1 MLRILNT
8 LTKRVE
14 EVSTLEPGVARMY
27 TCGPTVYRYAHIGNL
42 RTYLMADCLRRVL
55 ECGGYEVVH
64 VKNITD
70 VGHMRMEML
79 ESGGDK
85 VVTAALAEGKTPQE
99 IAQYYTS
106 AFHRDEERLNILPAH
121 HHPRATGH
129 IHEMIAMIER
139 LFEKGY
145 AYQSGGNVY
154 FDVSKFA
161 DYGKLSGNLQQGLM
175 EGVRAEVDPLKSKPT
190 GLHPL
195 ESGGTWPRHEVGQPM
210 GRRIPGVAHRVLR
223 YVHQVHGGAAGHT
236 HRRSGQHL
244 PPSRR

>member
-85 VVTAALAEGKTPQE
+85 VVTAALAEGKTPRRSHSTTP
-99 IAQYYTS
+99 APFT
-106 AFHRDEERLNILPAH
+106 AMKKGFNILPAH
-121 HHPRATGH
+121 HHPG
-129 IHEMIAMIER
+129 
-139 LFEKGY
+139 
-145 AYQSGGNVY
+145 
-154 FDVSKFA
+154 
-161 DYGKLSGNLQQGLM
+161 
-175 EGVRAEVDPLKSKPT
+175 
-190 GLHPL
+190 
-195 ESGGTWPRHEVGQPM
+195 
-210 GRRIPGVAHRVLR
+210 
-223 YVHQVHGGAAGHT
+223 
-236 HRRSGQHL
+236 
-244 PPSRR
+244 PPDTYTK